1 MEKKQQLAHLLR
13 AYLEGRAT
21 RNEIDALLRYFQLTE
36 ESDELARLIAEE
48 FDQPVHES
56 IDPRQVSAI
65 NKRISDRISRHI
77 RSAGRSNS
85 KRRFGFIRFLP
96 YAAAVV
102 IALVITW
109 VGIGDRQQPAI
120 DQKSVNAEEIL
131 PGGNKATL
139 SLPDGRTILL
149 NDEEE
154 GIIIKDDHISYI
166 NEAGEAIIRLNA
178 EIAEQ
183 LTLATPK
190 GGIYAITL
198 PDGSRVWLNASSIL
212 KYPSRFTGGQRLVE
226 IEGEAYFD
234 VTPDTEH
241 PFVVRSGGQEVG
253 VLGTEFN
260 VSAYRDE
267 PKLKT
272 TLVEGKVQI
281 VNRLSKAIRDLVPG
295 EQATV
300 DGGQTHVQQVDVTQY
315 TAWKD
320 GFFYFDGVAPQ
331 IAFDQM
337 ERWYDIE
344 VVYRGPLPSTRFFGM
359 IDRNGTL
366 HDALMILKESG
377 LECRLVRSGDV
388 NQLIVMGE
396 SS

>member
-1 MEKKQQLAHLLR
+1 MERKQQLAHLLR

-21 RNEIDALLRYFQLTE
+21 RKEIDALLRYFQLTE
-36 ESDELARLIAEE
+36 ESDELVRLIAEE

-56 IDPRQVSAI
+56 IDPRQVSDI
-65 NKRISDRISRHI
+65 NKRISDRLSRHI
-77 RSAGRSNS
+77 GSAGRSKG
-85 KRRFGFIRFLP
+85 KRRLGFIRFLP
-96 YAAAVV
+96 YAAAA
-102 IALVITW
+102 IIILLITW
-109 VGIGDRQQPAI
+109 LEIRDRQQPAI
-120 DQKSVNAEEIL
+120 EPKLVNAEEIL

-149 NDEEE
+149 DEEQE
-154 GIIIKDDHISYI
+154 GVIIKDDHISYV
-166 NEAGEAIIRLNA
+166 NGAGKAIIRLNA

-190 GGIYAITL
+190 GGIYAVTL
-198 PDGSRVWLNASSIL
+198 PDGSRVWLNSSSVL

-234 VTPDTEH
+234 VTPDAEH

-260 VSAYRDE
+260 ISAYPDE
-267 PKLKT
+267 PKSRT

-281 VNRLSKAIRDLVPG
+281 VNRLSMAVRDLVPG

-300 DGGQTHVQQVDVTQY
+300 DGKQTHIQKVDVTQY

-344 VVYRGPLPSTRFFGM
+344 VVYGGKIPSTRFFGM

-366 HDALMILKESG
+366 HDALIVLKESG
-377 LECRLVRSGDV
+377 LECKLIQSEGI
-388 NQLIVMGE
+388 NQLIVAGE
-396 SS
+396 

>member
-21 RNEIDALLRYFQLTE
+21 RKEIDALLRYFQLTE
-36 ESDELARLIAEE
+36 ESDELVRLIVEE
-48 FDQPVHES
+48 FGQPIHES
-56 IDPRQVSAI
+56 INPEQVAAI
-65 NKRISDRISRHI
+65 NKRVNDRLSRRI
-77 RSAGRSNS
+77 GSAGRSKG
-85 KRRFGFIRFLP
+85 KRRLGFIRFLP
-96 YAAAVV
+96 YAAAVA

-109 VGIGDRQQPAI
+109 VGIGDRRQQPAI
-120 DQKSVNAEEIL
+120 DQKLVNAEEIL

-139 SLPDGRTILL
+139 SLPDGRTVIL
-149 NDEEE
+149 DEKQE
-154 GIIIKDDHISYI
+154 GIVVDGDRISYTNGARETI
-166 NEAGEAIIRLNA
+166 MRLNA
-178 EIAEQ
+178 EITEQ

-190 GGIYAITL
+190 RGMYTVTL

-241 PFVVRSGGQEVG
+241 PFVVRSGRQEVG

-260 VSAYRDE
+260 ISAYPDE
-267 PKLKT
+267 TKSRT

-281 VNRLSKAIRDLVPG
+281 INRLSKAVRRLVSG

-300 DGGQTHVQQVDVTQY
+300 AGENINVQKVDATQY
-315 TAWKD
+315 IAWKD

-331 IAFDQM
+331 TAFDQM

-344 VVYRGPLPSTRFFGM
+344 VIYQGKITSTRFFGM
-359 IDRNGTL
+359 IDRSGTL
-366 HDALMILKESG
+366 QDALAILQESG
-377 LECRLVRSGDV
+377 LECKLIRSGGA
-388 NQLIVMGE
+388 NQLIVTGE
-396 SS
+396 